1 MSRHWPLGRAPW
13 TVGQFVQWV
22 LVEETRF
29 KKTGLAEGLVGLRPL
44 DTLGT
49 GDWNRR
55 QETADDWLESVER
68 LGH

>member
-29 KKTGLAEGLVGLRPL
+29 KKMGLAEGLVGLPTTGHAGHWRL
-44 DTLGT
+44 EQET
-49 GDWNRR
+49 GD
-55 QETADDWLESVER
+55 S
-68 LGH
+68 G